1 METSDD
7 PMTIAMVGM
16 GVGTGID
23 VLSTLEQGKQEED
36 IGKAR
41 AAVDIQNAEAARRAS
56 VEEAKIR
63 AEKGRRLIATQK
75 AQAAA
80 GNVRLNVGAPL
91 VIEAETKADIAKDIG
106 FTLQRGR
113 EQESFYRSRARYEK
127 EVGKARKRQSR
138 WSAISKGFGGIATMG
153 LMGYDAGWFTK
164 KAGGLTKTGKA
175 TILRY

>member
-1 METSDD
+1 MA
-7 PMTIAMVGM
+7 AMGI
-16 GVGTGID
+16 GTGID
-23 VLSTLEQGKQEED
+23 VLSTLEQGKREED

-56 VEEAKIR
+56 VEEARIR
-63 AEKGRRLIATQK
+63 GERGRRLIATQK

-91 VIEAETKADIAKDIG
+91 VIEAETRADIAKDIG

-113 EQESFYRSRARYEK
+113 EQESFYRSRAHYEK
-127 EVGKARKRQSR
+127 EVGKTRKRQSR

-153 LMGYDAGWFTK
+153 LAAHDAGWFK
-164 KAGGLTKTGKA
+164 KGLTNTGKA